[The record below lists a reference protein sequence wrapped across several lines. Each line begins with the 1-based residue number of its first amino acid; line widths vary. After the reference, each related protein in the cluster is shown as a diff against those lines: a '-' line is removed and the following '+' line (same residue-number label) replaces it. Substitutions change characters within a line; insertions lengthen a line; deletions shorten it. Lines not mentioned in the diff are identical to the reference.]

1 MSGAQEPCF
10 GIGLTREQGA
20 LVMEALAERPFRA
33 VFALIGRLNAWAN
46 HAFAAPAAQQGQPPF
61 ALSGA
66 ELALV
71 LQALG
76 DLPHRRVH
84 ALIGSLQAQRE
95 RAQPDAPHG

>member
-1 MSGAQEPCF
+1 MSGAQETCF

-20 LVMEALAERPFRA
+20 LVMEALAERPFRT

-46 HAFAAPAAQQGQPPF
+46 QAFAEPTAQQGQPLF

-71 LQALG
+71 LQALAE
-76 DLPHRRVH
+76 LPHRRVH
-84 ALIGSLQAQRE
+84 ALIGSLQAQLE
-95 RAQPDAPHG
+95 RTQADASHG